1 MAAMKPRA
9 RIKCHYNTKTKR
21 RLMKQVAR
29 YCYTVTTFGVFMV
42 YIRGWLFV
50 SPVATQARTTGL
62 KEPEGVLHNVESR
75 RTTVQQQHKTT
86 LITRKRC
93 VHWHYFLLI
102 LVSSAPAHFNRR
114 KQIRKTWGVDSM
126 IRPRWKTMFLVA
138 QSENQTVSNFLSL
151 EDKIYGDMVRGDYYD
166 QYWNQTLKI
175 QMGFEWAAN
184 YCNFS
189 FLLKADDDVFV
200 NTPQLMN
207 VLRSRSTPNTRLY
220 LGFVYKSPVV
230 KRLGKWSVSKEEYNN
245 TYYPDFCAGPGFVL
259 SIDVIHLFV
268 GAFGQV
274 PRFRIDDVYVGMLAN
289 KTGVKAVHDKGF
301 QTPPYLSKRC
311 VLLANTLVRHGA
323 IGNCL
328 VELFRLATRTSTKT
342 P

>member
-1 MAAMKPRA
+1 
-9 RIKCHYNTKTKR
+9 
-21 RLMKQVAR
+21 
-29 YCYTVTTFGVFMV
+29 
-42 YIRGWLFV
+42 
-50 SPVATQARTTGL
+50 
-62 KEPEGVLHNVESR
+62 
-75 RTTVQQQHKTT
+75 
-86 LITRKRC
+86 
-93 VHWHYFLLI
+93 
-102 LVSSAPAHFNRR
+102 
-114 KQIRKTWGVDSM
+114 
-126 IRPRWKTMFLVA
+126 MFLVA
-138 QSENQTVSNFLSL
+138 QSKNQTVSNFLSL

-166 QYWNQTLKI
+166 HYWNQTLKI

-207 VLRSRSTPNTRLY
+207 VLRRRSTPNTRLY
-220 LGFVYKSPVV
+220 LGFVYESPVV
-230 KRLGKWSVSKEEYNN
+230 MRLGKWSVSKEEYNN
-245 TYYPDFCAGPGFVL
+245 TYYPDYCAGSGFVL

-274 PRFRIDDVYVGMLAN
+274 PWFRIDDVYVGMLAN

-311 VLLANTLVRHGA
+311 VLFANTLVRHGA
-323 IGNCL
+323 IGDCL
-328 VELFRLATRTSTKT
+328 VELFRLATSRSTET